1 MNRAKVAEF
10 ARQFGYDGARY
21 CGKWEHYDV
30 YEPITKSEGPA
41 DIGKPEFIL
50 DFDGIIRM
58 ATEDEVFKYI
68 DSLPENE

>member
-1 MNRAKVAEF
+1 MNREKVAEF
-10 ARQFGYDGARY
+10 AQQFGFDGARY
-21 CGKWEHYDV
+21 RGAWEHYNV

-50 DFDGIIRM
+50 EHGGIIRM

-68 DSLPENE
+68 DSLPEDE